1 MQLSI
6 VESLKNISASEWNA
20 LAGKNNPF
28 IQHQFLHAFETGQ
41 CLEPF
46 GWHPKYFLIHS
57 DNNELIGAM
66 PAYEKH
72 NSYGEF
78 VFDWAWADAYQRSG
92 INYYPKLL
100 IAIPYSPCQGPRILA
115 KDNNPEIKNT
125 LIKFALDFSAKN
137 HYSSTHWLFNL
148 KDDFDILKQHTDL
161 QRFDFQFHWKNNHY
175 KNFDDFLNA
184 LKPKKRKN
192 IKQERRKVRDQKI
205 EIKTVN
211 GTELSDEQWQKIYYF
226 YQITF
231 MKKSGSPTLSLNF
244 FKSIAETL
252 LIIFAYHKNEIVAGA
267 ICIQG
272 EDTLY
277 GRHWGCLDEYDSLHF
292 EVCYYTGIEYCI
304 QHNIKTFEP
313 GAQGEHKISRGF
325 LPVKTW
331 SAHQVTHPEF
341 NRILVQHLQR
351 ESLALA
357 DYGKDLMN
365 ASPFKIKNF
374 TANKR

>member
-6 VESLKNISASEWNA
+6 SESLCDISAEQWNA
-20 LAGKNNPF
+20 LAGDINPF
-28 IQHQFLHAFETGQ
+28 IQHPFLLAFEQGQ

-46 GWHPKYFLIHS
+46 GWHPKYFLMHN

-92 INYYPKLL
+92 INYYPKLV
-100 IAIPYSPCQGPRILA
+100 ISIPYSPCQGPRILA
-115 KDNNPEIKNT
+115 QNNDPKIKNT
-125 LIKFALDFSAKN
+125 LIKFALDFSVKN
-137 HYSSTHWLFNL
+137 NYSGTHWLFNL
-148 KDDFDILKQHTDL
+148 ADDFKILKQHTDL
-161 QRFDFQFHWKNNHY
+161 QRFDYQFHWQNNNY
-175 KNFDDFLNA
+175 QNFDDFLSE

-192 IKQERRKVRDQKI
+192 IKQERRKVRDQGI
-205 EIKTVN
+205 EIKTFK
-211 GTELSDEQWQKIYYF
+211 GDELSDEQWDKAYYF

-231 MKKSGSPTLSLNF
+231 MKKSGSPTLSLAF
-244 FKSIAETL
+244 FKAVAKTL
-252 LIIFAYHKNEIVAGA
+252 LIIFAYHNDEVVAGA

-272 EDTLY
+272 KDTLY
-277 GRHWGCLDEYDSLHF
+277 GRHWGCFEEYDSLHF

-304 QHNIKTFEP
+304 KNGLKTFEP

-331 SAHQVTHPEF
+331 SAHQIVHSEF

-351 ESLALA
+351 ESMALEE
-357 DYGKDLMN
+357 YGKQLSA
-365 ASPFKIKNF
+365 ASPFKVLED
-374 TANKR
+374 